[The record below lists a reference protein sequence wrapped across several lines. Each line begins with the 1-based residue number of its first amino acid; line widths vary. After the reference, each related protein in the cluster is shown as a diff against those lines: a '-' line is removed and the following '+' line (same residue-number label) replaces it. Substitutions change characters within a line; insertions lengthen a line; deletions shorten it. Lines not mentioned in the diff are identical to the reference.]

1 MIGGMRALLLVAVVV
16 LGAAAC
22 HRAAAD
28 FEDLCLAE
36 ERSGAANVH
45 DPAERAMRIAA
56 WIEKQLRTSDAK
68 RVVSS
73 LASVS
78 PDEKG
83 RILLQAAREAGYAG
97 PCPIAETKGP

>member
-1 MIGGMRALLLVAVVV
+1 MIGGMRALLLVAAMV

-22 HRAAAD
+22 NRAAAD
-28 FEDLCLAE
+28 YEDICLAE

-68 RVVSS
+68 RAVSS
-73 LASVS
+73 LAAVS
-78 PDEKG
+78 PEQKS
-83 RILLQAAREAGYAG
+83 RILLQAAREAGYTG
-97 PCPIAETKGP
+97 PCPIAEPKK